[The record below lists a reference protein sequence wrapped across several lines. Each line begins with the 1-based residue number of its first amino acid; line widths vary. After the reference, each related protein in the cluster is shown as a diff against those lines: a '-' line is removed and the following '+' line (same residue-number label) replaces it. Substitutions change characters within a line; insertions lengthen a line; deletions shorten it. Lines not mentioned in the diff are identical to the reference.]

1 MKVLL
6 IIPPFSQVNTC
17 YPSVTQLTGFL
28 ISKGYNSVSSDLSLN
43 VFLRIFSKEGF
54 KKIFESI
61 EIKDVND
68 FYSER
73 ILLLR
78 NRYINSVE
86 PIIKFLQGKDPNLA
100 YKIVNEKFIPQG
112 ESFENISDELE
123 AFGYFGIQDKAKYYA
138 SLFLSDFTKFI
149 QKNVTEHF
157 GLSRYAEKISISTPV
172 FETINREV
180 QRERNVIENFI
191 IEETDKIIIQEK
203 PGLVGFSIPFPGN
216 LLGAL
221 ISAKFIKENFPQIK
235 IIFGGGYVNT
245 ELRKLHDSQFFEY
258 TDYVTLDD
266 GEIPILNIIQNIEN
280 PNRNIFVRTF
290 ILNEDKVE
298 FRNDGFPQNIIH
310 NELTPPSL
318 NGIDTE
324 KYTAITELLNPMHRL
339 WSDGYWN
346 KLTIAHGCY
355 WRKCTFCDVNLDYI
369 GRYSPA
375 KASVIVD
382 WIEAMIDQTGMTSF
396 HFTDEAA
403 PPSVL
408 KEVAIE
414 ILRRN
419 LSITWWG
426 NIRFEKSFTLDLCR
440 LLAASGCV
448 AVSGG
453 LEVADERLLKLIQ
466 KGVTLEQVAVVC
478 NNFKEAGIM
487 IHAYL
492 MYGFPTQTEQE
503 VINSLE
509 LVRQFMQFNLFQ
521 SAYWHLFSLT
531 VHSPIAEKPE
541 RYELE
546 IESNT
551 DNPFGNNDLLFRT
564 KLKIDYKN
572 FSFGLKKA
580 LYNFMHGVGFDKS
593 VETWFDFQTRKTTIA
608 SNLISNFID
617 NHKES
622 IKENSKSIWLGSSP
636 LIKIINDDLLEVY
649 VSFNDLDAVWEL
661 DPLTAEWLKS
671 NIQKSLVE
679 NHSYNKWISS
689 FPYGSKEFS
698 LFTQTEIWDEIRK
711 YGLLFV

>member
-1 MKVLL
+1 MKVQL

-43 VFLRIFSKEGF
+43 VFLRVFSKEGF
-54 KKIFESI
+54 KKIFDSVDL
-61 EIKDVND
+61 KDVND

-73 ILLLR
+73 ILLLK
-78 NRYINSVE
+78 NSYINSVE

-149 QKNVTEHF
+149 HKNITEHF

-180 QRERNVIENFI
+180 QRERNIIENFI
-191 IEETDKIIIQEK
+191 VEETDKIITKEI
-203 PGLVGFSIPFPGN
+203 PDLVGFSIPFPGN
-216 LLGAL
+216 LLGAI
-221 ISAKFIKENFPQIK
+221 ISAKFLRENFPQIK
-235 IIFGGGYVNT
+235 IVFGGGYVNT
-245 ELRKLHDSQFFEY
+245 ELRKLQDSQFFEY

-280 PNRNIFVRTF
+280 PQRDIFVRTF
-290 ILNEDKVE
+290 ILNKGKVE

-310 NELTPPSL
+310 NELSPPNL
-318 NGIDTE
+318 NGIDPE
-324 KYTAITELLNPMHRL
+324 KYAAITELLNPMHRL
-339 WSDGYWN
+339 WSDGFWN

-355 WRKCTFCDVNLDYI
+355 WRKCTFCDVGLDYI

-466 KGVTLEQVAVVC
+466 KGVTLKQVAIVC

-487 IHAYL
+487 IHTYL

-503 VINSLE
+503 IVNSLE
-509 LVRQFMQFNLFQ
+509 LVRQFMHLNLFQ

-531 VHSPIAEKPE
+531 VHSPIAEKPDK
-541 RYELE
+541 YELE
-546 IESNT
+546 IQSNT
-551 DNPFGNNDLLFRT
+551 NNPFGNNDLAFRT
-564 KLKIDYKN
+564 KLEIDYRK

-593 VETWFDFQTRKTTIA
+593 VETWFDFQTSKTTIS
-608 SNLISNFID
+608 SNLISDFIENQKAD
-617 NHKES
+617 
-622 IKENSKSIWLGSSP
+622 IKENAKSIWLGSSP
-636 LIKIINDDLLEVY
+636 LIKKINNDYSEVY

-661 DPLTAEWLKS
+661 DPLTAEWLKN

-679 NHSYNKWISS
+679 NHSYNEWISS

-698 LFTQTEIWDEIRK
+698 LFTQTEIWEEIRK

>member
-43 VFLRIFSKEGF
+43 VFLRVFSKEGF
-54 KKIFESI
+54 KKIFDSVDL
-61 EIKDVND
+61 KDVND

-73 ILLLR
+73 ILLLK
-78 NRYINSVE
+78 NSYINSVE

-149 QKNVTEHF
+149 HKNITEHF

-180 QRERNVIENFI
+180 QRERNIIENFI
-191 IEETDKIIIQEK
+191 VEETDKIITKEI
-203 PGLVGFSIPFPGN
+203 PDLVGFSIPFPGN
-216 LLGAL
+216 LLGAI
-221 ISAKFIKENFPQIK
+221 ISAKFLRENFPQIK
-235 IIFGGGYVNT
+235 IVFGGGYVNT
-245 ELRKLHDSQFFEY
+245 ELRKLQDSQFFEY

-280 PNRNIFVRTF
+280 PQRDIFVRTF
-290 ILNEDKVE
+290 ILNKGKVE

-310 NELTPPSL
+310 NELSPPNL
-318 NGIDTE
+318 NGIDPE
-324 KYTAITELLNPMHRL
+324 KYAAITELLNPMHRL
-339 WSDGYWN
+339 WSDGFWN

-355 WRKCTFCDVNLDYI
+355 WRKCTFCDVSLDYI

-466 KGVTLEQVAVVC
+466 KGVTLKQVAIVC

-487 IHAYL
+487 IHTYL

-503 VINSLE
+503 IVNSLE
-509 LVRQFMQFNLFQ
+509 LVRQFMHLNLFQ

-531 VHSPIAEKPE
+531 VHSPIAEKPDK
-541 RYELE
+541 YELE
-546 IESNT
+546 IQSNT
-551 DNPFGNNDLLFRT
+551 NNPFGNNDLAFRT
-564 KLKIDYKN
+564 KLEIDYRK

-593 VETWFDFQTRKTTIA
+593 VETWFDFQTRKTTIS
-608 SNLISNFID
+608 SNLISDFIENQKAD
-617 NHKES
+617 
-622 IKENSKSIWLGSSP
+622 IKENAKSIWLGSSP
-636 LIKIINDDLLEVY
+636 LIKKINNDYSEVY

-661 DPLTAEWLKS
+661 DPLTAEWLKN

-679 NHSYNKWISS
+679 NHSYNEWISS

-698 LFTQTEIWDEIRK
+698 LFTQTEIWEEIRK